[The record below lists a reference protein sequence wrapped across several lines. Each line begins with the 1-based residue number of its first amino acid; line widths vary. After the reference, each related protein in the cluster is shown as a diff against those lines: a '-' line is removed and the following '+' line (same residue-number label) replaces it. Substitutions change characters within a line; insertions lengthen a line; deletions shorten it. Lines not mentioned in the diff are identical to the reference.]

1 MAPFFWLII
10 MNIQG
15 EKKRTKKLQQKS
27 ICYGQHLSGKSNPNS
42 NYIKVL
48 GNHDQKELQGNQ
60 QKKNG
65 CESTMNLAFH
75 KILCQ
80 SNQSLRNG

>member
-1 MAPFFWLII
+1 MGNTCLARAIQTQITLKSWGI
-10 MNIQG
+10 M
-15 EKKRTKKLQQKS
+15 TK
-27 ICYGQHLSGKSNPNS
+27 
-42 NYIKVL
+42 
-48 GNHDQKELQGNQ
+48 KELQGNQ